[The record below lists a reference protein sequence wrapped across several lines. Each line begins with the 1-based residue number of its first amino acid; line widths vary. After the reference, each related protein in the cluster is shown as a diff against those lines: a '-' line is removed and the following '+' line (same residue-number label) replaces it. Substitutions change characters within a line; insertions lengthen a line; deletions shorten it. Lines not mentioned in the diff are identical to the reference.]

1 MEKFS
6 VTARNGEED
15 STITIVEWAD
25 AVEVTQ
31 DGDTVW
37 MQDARQVRKT
47 IKAIRKAAKRLG
59 WEV

>member
-15 STITIVEWAD
+15 STITIVEWDD
-25 AVEVTQ
+25 AIEVTQ

-47 IKAIRKAAKRLG
+47 IKAIRKVAKMLG
-59 WEV
+59 WKV

>member
-15 STITIVEWAD
+15 STITIVEWDD
-25 AVEVTQ
+25 AIEVTQ

>member
-15 STITIVEWAD
+15 STITIVEWDD
-25 AVEVTQ
+25 AIEVTQ

-47 IKAIRKAAKRLG
+47 IKAIRKVAKMLG